1 MNEEGAKVLEDKLH
15 TPIAQLAK
23 HCNDPAF
30 LTAVISLAWNLGYA
44 LGQRRMAED
53 TNKAFRKYTA
63 ELLRN

>member
-1 MNEEGAKVLEDKLH
+1 MNGEPTKILEDKLH
-15 TPIAQLAK
+15 TPIVQLAK
-23 HCNDPAF
+23 HCSDPAF

>member
-1 MNEEGAKVLEDKLH
+1 MNHEPAKVLEDKLH

-23 HCNDPAF
+23 YCNDATY
-30 LTAVISLAWNLGYA
+30 LAEVISLAWNMGCA
-44 LGQRRMAED
+44 FGQRRMAED